1 MQKPYNI
8 LLAAWNFNHPPINT
22 PVDGVKL
29 LSESPRLFGDTVLS
43 LLWLSR
49 DPRHEVVTVSH
60 CDCVAAEKNG
70 KEAPI
75 WGVAQFGEM
84 SHPGS

>member
-1 MQKPYNI
+1 MYN
-8 LLAAWNFNHPPINT
+8 
-22 PVDGVKL
+22 
-29 LSESPRLFGDTVLS
+29 
-43 LLWLSR
+43 
-49 DPRHEVVTVSH
+49 VVGLT
-60 CDCVAAEKNG
+60 AEKNG

>member
-1 MQKPYNI
+1 MVSGTQEMCNVLMNRPI
-8 LLAAWNFNHPPINT
+8 SRISLHIPALPSAAATETCLSNGRLMPIMEPGQLT
-22 PVDGVKL
+22 SAGY
-29 LSESPRLFGDTVLS
+29 
-43 LLWLSR
+43 W
-49 DPRHEVVTVSH
+49 
-60 CDCVAAEKNG
+60 AEKNG

>member
-1 MQKPYNI
+1 MNIAQRYNLTI
-8 LLAAWNFNHPPINT
+8 VMLK
-22 PVDGVKL
+22 VK
-29 LSESPRLFGDTVLS
+29 RL
-43 LLWLSR
+43 R
-49 DPRHEVVTVSH
+49 
-60 CDCVAAEKNG
+60 AEKNG

>member
-1 MQKPYNI
+1 MLFTNNGAVVGRN
-8 LLAAWNFNHPPINT
+8 LLRLKVKGNFEAET
-22 PVDGVKL
+22 
-29 LSESPRLFGDTVLS
+29 
-43 LLWLSR
+43 
-49 DPRHEVVTVSH
+49 
-60 CDCVAAEKNG
+60 EKNG

>member
-1 MQKPYNI
+1 MSDPE
-8 LLAAWNFNHPPINT
+8 T
-22 PVDGVKL
+22 GVK
-29 LSESPRLFGDTVLS
+29 S
-43 LLWLSR
+43 
-49 DPRHEVVTVSH
+49 
-60 CDCVAAEKNG
+60 EKNG

>member
-1 MQKPYNI
+1 MIDRFKEHSLVRYTVV
-8 LLAAWNFNHPPINT
+8 ANHRGA
-22 PVDGVKL
+22 VG
-29 LSESPRLFGDTVLS
+29 
-43 LLWLSR
+43 
-49 DPRHEVVTVSH
+49 
-60 CDCVAAEKNG
+60 AEKNG